1 MHAKFKLTSKASHP
15 HVLCVSVAA
24 LSSDP
29 AERLGYVLVITFFV
43 GLLCLLF
50 GLLRLGFIV
59 NFISKP
65 VLSGFAS
72 AAAIITS
79 ISVVKVLPCYIVL
92 LWRCKRHAP
101 FFELQ
106 S

>member
-1 MHAKFKLTSKASHP
+1 MRLF
-15 HVLCVSVAA
+15 AA

-29 AERLGYVLVITFFV
+29 AERLGYVLVITFLV

-65 VLSGFAS
+65 VLNGFAS

-79 ISVVKVLPCYIVL
+79 VSVVKVRVTFTLGYCHVSCDTYL
-92 LWRCKRHAP
+92 RRLYQAHFC
-101 FFELQ
+101 L
-106 S
+106 